1 MIVWMLGLMEDGNL
15 NLIDILEVMRII
27 VRSQGLMTI

>member
-15 NLIDILEVMRII
+15 NLTDILEVMRII
-27 VRSQGLMTI
+27 VRSQGVMTI